1 MYFSNSNHL
10 AASVEVLNE
19 NGYTPIIH
27 FGKGAF
33 FTALSNGST
42 ELNFIIAVFNYCEN
56 LKKVGMLTN
65 FRIRVLEKSNTHFFL
80 RSNTPPPSIFS
91 FNNSDKN
98 FESESECQVD
108 LLIAT
113 NKFLKLTLKEKKV
126 FYYLLEGY
134 DKNTLFKNL
143 GISEN
148 TFRGY
153 RKIIF
158 EKLEIHSLMEL
169 IHWAEK
175 NKLIRRN
182 VDK

>member
-1 MYFSNSNHL
+1 M
-10 AASVEVLNE
+10 AA
-19 NGYTPIIH
+19 
-27 FGKGAF
+27 
-33 FTALSNGST
+33 GSD
-42 ELNFIIAVFNYCEN
+42 
-56 LKKVGMLTN
+56 
-65 FRIRVLEKSNTHFFL
+65 
-80 RSNTPPPSIFS
+80 
-91 FNNSDKN
+91 NSDKN

-108 LLIAT
+108 LLKAT

-153 RKIIF
+153 RKTIF
-158 EKLEIHSLMEL
+158 EKLEIHSLVEL
-169 IHWAEK
+169 IQWAEK
-175 NKLIRRN
+175 NKLIKKN